1 MAYNRVYQY
10 ETSPRKLEPEYKRQ
24 QKKYPKKSIAR
35 KMSKHEEAKKKK
47 KLQKRIIV
55 YIALCFSALFV
66 ISYRYSA
73 INDTYDTL
81 KKEEARLALLE
92 KETTQLEVNLE
103 NSLNLAT
110 IEKEAKERLGMKKLS
125 PEQIVLV
132 TLPKT
137 DHVESSSEQV
147 KSSDLEENWFMK
159 IINKIIQEFK

>member
-10 ETSPRKLEPEYKRQ
+10 ETSPRKLEPEYERP
-24 QKKYPKKSIAR
+24 QKKYPKKSTAR
-35 KMSKHEEAKKKK
+35 KISKHEEAKKKK
-47 KLQKRIIV
+47 KLQKRIIA
-55 YIALCFSALFV
+55 YIAICFSALFV

-73 INDTYDTL
+73 IDDTYDAL
-81 KKEEARLALLE
+81 KKEQSKLALLE

-103 NSLNLAT
+103 NSLNLTT
-110 IEKEAKERLGMKKLS
+110 IEQEAKEKLGMKKLS

-159 IINKIIQEFK
+159 IIHKISKNFK